1 MLRIGVVYASAVRS
15 AAAHRLDVSLALNA
29 SPAAHSWITS
39 MLRLVSWLMFLV
51 LPLSA
56 CAQSASSSQVDT
68 AQVGIAY
75 ELAPKPGTWLP
86 ENGKIEVVEY
96 FSYTCSHC
104 AEFQPMV
111 DTWKKSMA
119 KDVIFHYMPNAFDI
133 EFPYSRAY
141 FAAEA
146 TGALPKVHHDLFLAI
161 QHDGR
166 LPRNNATIDEIG
178 AYFAQRGLNR
188 AKMVT
193 LMRSDAVTAQM
204 QRANQFVIDKRL
216 QGTPTLVVAGKYV
229 VKGENYK
236 DYIDNLNAVVAME
249 RAQRRAAVKPAKK
262 P

>member
-1 MLRIGVVYASAVRS
+1 
-15 AAAHRLDVSLALNA
+15 
-29 SPAAHSWITS
+29 
-39 MLRLVSWLMFLV
+39 MLRLVFWLMFLV

-56 CAQSASSSQVDT
+56 CAQSASSGG
-68 AQVGIAY
+68 APEVGTAY
-75 ELAPKPGTWLP
+75 EIAPKPGTWRP

-104 AEFQPMV
+104 AEIQPMV
-111 DTWKKSMA
+111 DAWKKSMP
-119 KDVIFHYMPNAFDI
+119 KDVVFHYLPNAFDI

-146 TGALPKVHHDLFLAI
+146 TGALSKVHHDLFLAI

-178 AYFAQRGLNR
+178 TYFAQRGLNR
-188 AKMVT
+188 TKMVE
-193 LMRSDAVTAQM
+193 LMRSDAVAAQM

-229 VKGENYK
+229 VKGDTYK
-236 DYIDNLNAVVAME
+236 EQIDNLNAVIAME
-249 RAQRRAAVKPAKK
+249 RAQRRARAKPAKT

>member
-1 MLRIGVVYASAVRS
+1 MI
-15 AAAHRLDVSLALNA
+15 
-29 SPAAHSWITS
+29 
-39 MLRLVSWLMFLV
+39 RLVFWLMLLV

-56 CAQSASSSQVDT
+56 CAQSAGPPQAGT
-68 AQVGIAY
+68 AY
-75 ELAPKPGTWLP
+75 EIAAKPGTWLP
-86 ENGKIEVVEY
+86 ENGKIEVIEY
-96 FSYTCSHC
+96 FSYTCGHC

-119 KDVIFHYMPNAFDI
+119 KDVVFHYIPNAFDL

-166 LPRNNATIDEIG
+166 LPRNNVTIDEIG

-188 AKMVT
+188 KKLVE
-193 LMRSDAVTAQM
+193 LMRSSEVTAKM

-216 QGTPTLVVAGKYV
+216 QGTPSLVVAGKYV
-229 VKGENYK
+229 IKGDNYQ
-236 DYIDNLNAVVAME
+236 DYLDNLNAVIAME
-249 RAQRRAAVKPAKK
+249 RAKRRAPAKPTK
-262 P
+262 TP